1 MTETGFRRGEM
12 IAKPDSF
19 FLKSGRLVSDICPQR
34 VDSPILLHHVVNA
47 DIKERKP
54 VTNHG

>member
-1 MTETGFRRGEM
+1 M